1 MFPAI
6 VRMSIQ
12 ERETRIQ
19 RVRQGQAAGKR
30 GSGDERANPRKT
42 TVFENGTVSGKR
54 VGYARV
60 STRDQVL
67 DLQLDALR
75 AAGCDVIFHDVV
87 TGTSR
92 RRPGLD
98 DALNACGRN
107 DTLVVWRLDR
117 LGRSLIHLIQIAD
130 DLRARGA
137 RFVSITEGIDTST
150 IVGDFFLKVLG
161 ALAEFERHIIV
172 ERTVAGLN
180 AARARG
186 VTLGRPR
193 RQSVGANPAS
203 RKPSPRREIGWR
215 AQATPTLCGRL
226 CPAFRRA
233 A

>member
-1 MFPAI
+1 MKCA
-6 VRMSIQ
+6 
-12 ERETRIQ
+12 
-19 RVRQGQAAGKR
+19 
-30 GSGDERANPRKT
+30 SGDDVESGQPSKT
-42 TVFENGTVSGKR
+42 TVFDDGPR
-54 VGYARV
+54 IGYARV
-60 STRDQVL
+60 SMRNQVL
-67 DLQLDALR
+67 DLQLNALN
-75 AAGCDVIFHDVV
+75 AAGCDVIFHDVI

-98 DALNACGRN
+98 AALNACGAN

-137 RFVSITEGIDTST
+137 RFVSITEGIDTSS

-161 ALAEFERHIIV
+161 ALAEFERRIIV

-186 VTLGRPR
+186 VILGRPR
-193 RQSVGANPAS
+193 RQSVRANTLSRAS
-203 RKPSPRREIGWR
+203 RTVSPRHKWR
-215 AQATPTLCGRL
+215 MRKAFTL
-226 CPAFRRA
+226 A